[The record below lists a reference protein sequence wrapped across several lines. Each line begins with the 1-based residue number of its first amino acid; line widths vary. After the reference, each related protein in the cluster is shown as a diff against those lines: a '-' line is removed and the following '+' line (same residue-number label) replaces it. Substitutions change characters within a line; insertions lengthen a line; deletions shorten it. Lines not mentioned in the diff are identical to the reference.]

1 MTDIIKPK
9 DCRTLDECRE
19 QIDYWLT
26 TPCPEWH
33 LPYLERWEEI
43 FDFQKKVLTAKRV

>member
-1 MTDIIKPK
+1 MIVRPE

-26 TPCPEWH
+26 TPASEFYK
-33 LPYLERWEEI
+33 PYMDRWEEI
-43 FDFQKKVLTAKRV
+43 FDFQQKVLTAKRL